1 MRAPRAD
8 RCAVVFGVGHS
19 RHVEVNSDRS
29 DPMATLVDVVGL
41 LVIVGVNTAVAA
53 LMTRF
58 FRVRLDSRWG
68 PIVFSLFLTPIA
80 LLVLTLLL
88 GGVANLGFDLGSG
101 GAVVAVAIVLPLALG
116 IAFDYFWMPSPEE
129 VELPAQR
136 GEDSPR
142 R

>member
-1 MRAPRAD
+1 MT
-8 RCAVVFGVGHS
+8 
-19 RHVEVNSDRS
+19 
-29 DPMATLVDVVGL
+29 TLVDVIGL

-68 PIVFSLFLTPIA
+68 PIVFSLFLTPIV
-80 LLVLTLLL
+80 LLVLTLFL

-129 VELPAQR
+129 VDLPARR